1 MQNSL
6 IEQNGNQVKKEK
18 IGFLILTIIGILA
31 LLGMFISS
39 PIEQKQAYHN
49 FSDEDTILNVP
60 NFWNVISNLPFLIV
74 GLLGIFNLRSIANE
88 NIQYLVFFIGIALVS
103 IGSSYYHVNPN
114 DSTLVWD
121 RLPMTIAF
129 MALSSIVISEFI
141 DFKNGRL
148 ILFPVLLLGLLSV
161 LYWVKFNDLRFFALV
176 QYYPM
181 LAIPVILIF
190 FKSDYDLTI
199 GYWFLL
205 LAYIIAKL
213 FEHFDYQVHS
223 YLEWI
228 SGHTLKHIATA
239 IGVFAL
245 LNTYIRRRKTI

>member
-1 MQNSL
+1 M
-6 IEQNGNQVKKEK
+6 KREK

-31 LLGMFISS
+31 LLGMFILS

-49 FSDEDTILNVP
+49 FSDEDKILNVP

-74 GLLGIFNLRSIANE
+74 GLLGIYNLRLIANE
-88 NIQYLVFFIGIALVS
+88 NIQYLVFFLGIALVS

-148 ILFPVLLLGLLSV
+148 ILFPVLLIGLLSV

-176 QYYPM
+176 QYYP
-181 LAIPVILIF
+181 IV
-190 FKSDYDLTI
+190 
-199 GYWFLL
+199 GYTSHYNSL
-205 LAYIIAKL
+205 
-213 FEHFDYQVHS
+213 
-223 YLEWI
+223 
-228 SGHTLKHIATA
+228 
-239 IGVFAL
+239 
-245 LNTYIRRRKTI
+245 

>member
-1 MQNSL
+1 
-6 IEQNGNQVKKEK
+6 
-18 IGFLILTIIGILA
+18 
-31 LLGMFISS
+31 
-39 PIEQKQAYHN
+39 
-49 FSDEDTILNVP
+49 
-60 NFWNVISNLPFLIV
+60 
-74 GLLGIFNLRSIANE
+74 
-88 NIQYLVFFIGIALVS
+88 
-103 IGSSYYHVNPN
+103 
-114 DSTLVWD
+114 
-121 RLPMTIAF
+121 

-141 DFKNGRL
+141 DFKSGRL
-148 ILFPVLLLGLLSV
+148 ILFPVLLIGLLSV

-176 QYYPM
+176 QYYPL
-181 LAIPVILIF
+181 LAIPVILIL

-223 YLEWI
+223 YLELI
-228 SGHTLKHIATA
+228 SGHTLKHIAAA

>member
-1 MQNSL
+1 M
-6 IEQNGNQVKKEK
+6 KREK
-18 IGFLILTIIGILA
+18 IGFQILTIIGILA
-31 LLGMFISS
+31 LLGMFILS
-39 PIEQKQAYHN
+39 PIEQEQAYHN

-60 NFWNVISNLPFLIV
+60 NFWNVISNLPLLIV
-74 GLLGIFNLRSIANE
+74 GLLGIFNLRLIANE
-88 NIQYLVFFIGIALVS
+88 NIQYLVFFLGIALVS

-121 RLPMTIAF
+121 RIPMTIAF

-176 QYYPM
+176 QYFPM

-223 YLEWI
+223 YLELI
-228 SGHTLKHIATA
+228 SGHTLKHIAAA

-245 LNTYIRRRKTI
+245 LNTYIRRRKTIPTRISQNP